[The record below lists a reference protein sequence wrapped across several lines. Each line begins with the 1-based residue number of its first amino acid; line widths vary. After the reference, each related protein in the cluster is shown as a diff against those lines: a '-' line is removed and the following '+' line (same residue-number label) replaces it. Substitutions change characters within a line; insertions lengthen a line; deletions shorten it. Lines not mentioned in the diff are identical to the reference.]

1 MSESRKTRPGI
12 PMTEDAVKEWEKAF
26 IDIEESIEAMYE
38 AEEKL
43 NPNAKYMRLKQQELP
58 LL

>member
-1 MSESRKTRPGI
+1 
-12 PMTEDAVKEWEKAF
+12 MTEDAVKEWEKAF
-26 IDIEESIEAMYE
+26 TDIEESIEAMYE

-58 LL
+58 L